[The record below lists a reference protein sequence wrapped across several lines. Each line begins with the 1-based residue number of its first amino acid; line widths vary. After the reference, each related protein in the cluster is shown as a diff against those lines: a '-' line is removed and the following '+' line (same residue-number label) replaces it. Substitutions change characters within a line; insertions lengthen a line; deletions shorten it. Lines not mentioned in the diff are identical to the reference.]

1 MAKKDKGYPTFEFIA
16 VDTETTGLDSTK
28 EDLIEIGAVHFKD
41 GEQVDSFQSFIHINR
56 PLSDVIKVLTHITD
70 KDLVNSP
77 SLKMVLQEFIEYI
90 GNTPLCFHNAGF
102 DLGFLNES
110 LGKCK
115 LSPIKNKYYDT
126 VDLSRIFLPHLK
138 SHSLGTVAEYFDVI
152 NKQAHR
158 AQNDAQA
165 TGEIFYSITDFIIE
179 YIDLKLVKQI
189 EEIASF
195 AYHQNAMLEYL
206 KKIRGYLTKMYLQRQ
221 KQSAP
226 TIPFFTRANY
236 ISNMREGE
244 PPSVVMDENEILQL
258 FEKGGSLAD
267 NFGKYEYRKG
277 QIDMVAWVTEAYQ
290 EGNLLLIEAGTGV
303 GKSLAYLIPSIYY
316 SKVSNQRIIISTN
329 TKNLQEQ
336 LFFKD
341 IPTIQ
346 ETTDLTFTAALLKGR
361 SNYLCLRKWY
371 NVLSDI
377 NGYLTQYE
385 MKFLLNL
392 IVWAEMTKTGDV
404 EENQSFKPYIS
415 GLWSKVASDGT
426 SCHGRKCPYYEQCF
440 VMNIRKQADNANL
453 VIINHALL
461 LSDAANEFSVLGNY
475 SNLVIDEAHNLPN
488 AAAVHFGFSITM
500 PDLLNITRKLLTKGE
515 FQYGIVNNLRIG
527 ITKSTLPDEKKN
539 IYKSILNECEEPID
553 TIEEKG
559 KDFFQYLT
567 QIVLTRGN
575 YRKLRF
581 QDLDVFRPVKVPLED
596 ISSALSGLNKKLT
609 QLHSALL
616 EVNPQTFPKYDEN
629 MSDLEGSINQMV
641 ELIVCFEH
649 VFSPDFENYAFWLE
663 TSDNDIRSDMMPHSA
678 IVCAPIEVRE
688 PLFKYF
694 WDRLETVVLTSATLA
709 IRQEFKFYKH
719 LTGLEDVEQTRL
731 MEYIASSP
739 FDYPRQMK
747 VLIPDFLPNP
757 KDPFFSPQALSLVE
771 EILSAHKRGTLV
783 LFTSYRD
790 LDAAYSALSTSAIK
804 NELTLLAQGKSGSR
818 TTILNIFRNDENSV
832 LLGTKSFWEG
842 VDVQGKS
849 LEILV
854 LFRLP
859 FLVPTEPLVE
869 AYLDKLTAEGKNS
882 FLHYTLPISLL
893 HFKQGFGRLIR
904 NKTDKGV
911 VVILDSR
918 IFSKNYGRYFINVMP
933 LQPNRVSNPFEITD
947 HITHWFADTHK
958 K

>member
-1 MAKKDKGYPTFEFIA
+1 MSKKDKGYPAFEFIA
-16 VDTETTGLDSTK
+16 VDTETTGLDSAK

-41 GEQVDSFQSFIHINR
+41 GEQIDSFQSFIHINR
-56 PLSDVIKVLTHITD
+56 PLPDAIKVLTHIAD
-70 KDLVNSP
+70 KDLVNAP
-77 SLKMVLQEFIEYI
+77 SLKMVLQDFLEFI
-90 GNTPLCFHNAGF
+90 GKTPLCFHNAGF

-110 LGKCK
+110 LGKCR
-115 LSPIKNKYYDT
+115 LSPLKNKYYDT

-152 NKQAHR
+152 NPHAHR
-158 AQNDAQA
+158 AQHDAQA
-165 TGEIFYSITDFIIE
+165 TGECFNAITDFIIDH
-179 YIDLKLVKQI
+179 IDLKLVKQI

-195 AYHQNAMLEYL
+195 AYQQNGMLDYL
-206 KKIRGYLTKMYLQRQ
+206 QKILAYLTKMYLQRQ
-221 KQSAP
+221 GQKVP
-226 TIPFFTRANY
+226 EIPFFTRPNY
-236 ISNMREGE
+236 LNNLPKSE
-244 PPSVVMDENEILQL
+244 PPSTLFNEDDILQL
-258 FEKGGSLAD
+258 FEEGGSLAE
-267 NFGKYEYRKG
+267 NFGQYEYRQG
-277 QIDMVAWVTEAYQ
+277 QIDMASWVTESYQ
-290 EGNLLLIEAGTGV
+290 DGKILLIEAGTGV
-303 GKSLAYLIPSIYY
+303 GKSLAYLVPSIYF
-316 SKVSNQRIIISTN
+316 SKFANQRVIISTN

-346 ETTDLTFTAALLKGR
+346 ETTDLTFSAALLKGR
-361 SNYLCLRKWY
+361 TNYLCMRKWY

-392 IVWAEMTKTGDV
+392 IVWAAMTKTGDI
-404 EENQSFKPYIS
+404 EENQSFKTYLS

-426 SCHGRKCPYYEQCF
+426 SCHGRVCPYHEQCF
-440 VMNIRKQADNANL
+440 VMKIRKQAENANL

-475 SNLVIDEAHNLPN
+475 SHLVIDEAHNLPN
-488 AAAVHFGFSITM
+488 TAAVHFGFDITM
-500 PDLLNITRKLLTKGE
+500 QELLNITRKLLTKGD
-515 FQYGIVNNLRIG
+515 FQYGIINNLRIA
-527 ITKSTLPDEKKN
+527 ITKSTLPDDKKK
-539 IYKSILNECEEPID
+539 IYKSILDECEEPID
-553 TIEEKG
+553 TIEKRGREL
-559 KDFFQYLT
+559 FQYIT
-567 QIVLTRGN
+567 QIVLTRGS
-575 YRKLRF
+575 YKKLRF
-581 QDLDVFRPVKVPLED
+581 KDLEVFKPVRIPLED
-596 ISSALSGLNKKLT
+596 ISGSFGELNKKLKRM
-609 QLHSALL
+609 HSALL
-616 EVNPQTFPKYDEN
+616 DVSPQTFPKYDEN
-629 MSDLEGSINQMV
+629 MSDVEGVINQMV
-641 ELIVCFEH
+641 ELIICFEH
-649 VFSPDFENYAFWLE
+649 VFHPDFENYAFWLE
-663 TSDNDIRSDMMPHSA
+663 TSDNDVKSDMIPHSS
-678 IVCAPIEVRE
+678 IVCAPIEVNE

-694 WDRLETVVLTSATLA
+694 WDRLETTILTSATLA
-709 IRQEFKFYKH
+709 IRSEFKFYKH

-739 FDYPRQMK
+739 FDYPNQMK

-783 LFTSYRD
+783 LFTSYKD
-790 LDAAYSALSTSAIK
+790 LDAAYSELSTSAIK

-947 HITHWFADTHK
+947 HITHWFADTHQK
-958 K
+958 